1 MEWGLVARWLVVS
14 LGLFAAGLPVAA
26 ALTPR
31 LPDRGAG
38 IALPL
43 SLLVVG
49 SVAYWV
55 GHLAFGPI
63 ALGAGLLAL
72 AGASALAHRLGA
84 RPHGRRAVE
93 TALVFAVAFLFLVAV
108 RAVDPAVHATM
119 GEKFLDFSLLRALL
133 RTEALPP
140 LDPWFAGEP
149 VRYYYGGHL
158 LAALLARLTDIE
170 ARFAYNLALAGFY
183 ATLVTAAY
191 GLAGALGDARG
202 ASRRTAG
209 ALGAFFVGFASNLY
223 TPLRV
228 LGAFLPE
235 SVAEAGAVL
244 VGVRGFEAA
253 GYRPVADFTYWGAS
267 RVVPGTI
274 NEFPLFAWLNGDL
287 HAHMTSAPFLLLA
300 ATLCYAYFRTPA
312 AAHPRRWALLAVLA
326 LDAGFVAVVNTWSL
340 PTVLGLTWLAL
351 AFAPASPATLLPRTL
366 GGAPRPDRR
375 DSAGDSVEGSRGR
388 RVARLGREL
397 RRDGSALA
405 VVVALALIALLVSL
419 PFWTTSA
426 SARSVALVPP
436 GDRSPMYALLV
447 VHGGFLAA
455 FVPLLARRTRAVA
468 GDPRARR
475 LAWGAAAG
483 GIALWLLGFAA
494 LGLLLPLALCAWWLL
509 RADPDDGTAFAT
521 LLILAAAGLVMLVDL
536 VYVRERAGPGRMN
549 TVFKTYAQVWVLW
562 SPAAGAALAGLARSP
577 GSTPVGASF
586 RRAARGS
593 FPGRIGARAS
603 RERGSG
609 LTAGRVLVA
618 ALVLSMSVYGALALT
633 DHFTANPGRYDA
645 EAAEVYPRTDDP
657 TLDALAFVETYHPD
671 EYEAIRWLGARE
683 GRPVVAAAPGLDS
696 YGWTNAETTLTGL
709 QTVAGWRH
717 EVGYRGPEA
726 YSARVEDADLIFTG
740 TPAQRARLLD
750 RYDVRYVYVGPNER
764 ERYGTVSFEDVP
776 GVHVE
781 RRFEDVTIYEVER
794 SAGDDPPSDAE
805 ER

>member
-14 LGLFAAGLPVAA
+14 LALFCLSLPVAA
-26 ALTPR
+26 AVAPR

-72 AGASALAHRLGA
+72 VGASALTYRRGA
-84 RPHGRRAVE
+84 RPDGRRAVE
-93 TALVFAVAFLFLVAV
+93 TALVFALAFLSLVAV

-133 RTEALPP
+133 RTEVLPP
-140 LDPWFAGEP
+140 RDPWFAGEP

-158 LAALLARLTDIE
+158 LAAVLARLTGTE

-191 GLAGALGDARG
+191 GLAGALGDASG
-202 ASRRTAG
+202 SSRRTAG

-228 LGAFLPE
+228 LGALVPAP
-235 SVAEAGAVL
+235 VAEVGAPL
-244 VGVRGFEAA
+244 VGVRGVDAA

-300 ATLCYAYFRTPA
+300 ATLCYAYVRTPA
-312 AAHPRRWALLAVLA
+312 AERARRFALLALLA
-326 LDAGFVAVVNTWSL
+326 LDAGFVAVVDTWTF

-351 AFAPASPATLLPRTL
+351 AFAPASPATLLLL
-366 GGAPRPDRR
+366 GGKRRLDRR
-375 DSAGDSVEGSRGR
+375 VSAGDSQF
-388 RVARLGREL
+388 ARLGREL
-397 RRDGSALA
+397 RRDASALA
-405 VVVALALIALLVSL
+405 VVAALALLALLVSL

-426 SARSVALVPP
+426 SARSVALVPR

-455 FVPLLARRTRAVA
+455 FVPFLARRTRAVA
-468 GDPRARR
+468 GDARTRR
-475 LAWGAAAG
+475 LAWGAVAG
-483 GIALWLLGFAA
+483 GVALWLLGFAA
-494 LGLLLPLALCAWWLL
+494 LGLLLPVALGAWWLL
-509 RADPDDGTAFAT
+509 RADLDDGTAFAT
-521 LLILAAAGLVMLVDL
+521 LLILAAAGLVMLADL

-562 SPAAGAALAGLARSP
+562 SPAAGAALADLARRSRP
-577 GSTPVGASF
+577 APTAASF
-586 RRAARGS
+586 RRASRGS
-593 FPGRIGARAS
+593 LPGGIGTG
-603 RERGSG
+603 ETGID
-609 LTAGRVLVA
+609 AGRVLVA
-618 ALVLSMSVYGALALT
+618 ALVLSTSVYGALALA
-633 DHFTANPGRYDA
+633 DHFTAQPGRYDA

-671 EYEAIRWLGARE
+671 EYAAIRWLDARE

-726 YSARVEDADLIFTG
+726 YYARVEDADRIFTG
-740 TPAQRARLLD
+740 TPRQRARLLD
-750 RYDVRYVYVGPNER
+750 RYAVRYVYVGPNER

-781 RRFEDVTIYEVER
+781 RRFGDVTIYEVER